1 MKNLIKYDIIKTKN
15 KTCPH
20 RKGEIMNNETLFE
33 FVTQRQKIL
42 NILRCNSAIEKT
54 ALAKKVD
61 ISFATLVKQLNDLKE
76 RNILLGDSKMELNPS
91 AYYLCGISIGG
102 AQCKVTLIDAKYI
115 VLNREDFNKLCE
127 KYSVFQQ
134 SFFRKNTDIKA
145 KYGYK
150 YFDTPSDEITLKSYL
165 NEILKDIIKLHD
177 LSSGNEI
184 PPILSIGIAI
194 TGSIDAQKQIIIS
207 SQNVDYLK
215 NISKEMLFSPDILQT
230 LRKKQ
235 IPFIIDHN
243 AKALA
248 VCEKYSLYQSDNIN
262 NEYQNKRNV
271 ASFYLGSGIG
281 CGLIMDNRLI
291 RGCRNLNGELG
302 HIQVPRYPKIDTIM
316 ESNCSCG
323 AESCLEHYIIHDVFG
338 MTREE
343 FKKVYLAALSPLEKK
358 EKLEI
363 LGYYIGWAID
373 LVIKLLNV
381 GLIIFS
387 GKMTCFMDEL
397 WQYIMPI
404 SGSIDS
410 GMLDCSMIISKYGA
424 LSPAI
429 GAAILSNYPA
439 NYSIVWYE

>member
-1 MKNLIKYDIIKTKN
+1 
-15 KTCPH
+15 
-20 RKGEIMNNETLFE
+20 MNNETLLE
-33 FVTQRQKIL
+33 FVMQKQKIL
-42 NILRCNSAIEKT
+42 NILRCKSSIEKT
-54 ALAKKVD
+54 TLARKMD
-61 ISFATLVKQLNDLKE
+61 ISFPTLIKQLDELKE
-76 RNILLGDSKMELNPS
+76 RNILLDDSMELNPS

-102 AQCKVTLIDAKYI
+102 AQCKVTLIKANYT
-115 VLNREDFNKLCE
+115 VLSKDNFDSLCE
-127 KYSVFQQ
+127 KYTVFNQ
-134 SFFRKNTDIKA
+134 SFFYNKTNDKT
-145 KYGYK
+145 KYGYR
-150 YFDTPSDEITLKSYL
+150 YFDTPNDETTLKLYL
-165 NEILKDIIKLHD
+165 NAILKDIIRLHD
-177 LSSGNEI
+177 VSEKKEI

-248 VCEKYSLYQSDNIN
+248 VCEKYSLYQHDNIN
-262 NEYQNKRNV
+262 NEYQNKRNI

-281 CGLIMDNRLI
+281 CGLIMDNKLI

-302 HIQVPRYPKIDTIM
+302 HIQVPRYPNIKKEIETC
-316 ESNCSCG
+316 CSCG
-323 AESCLEHYIIHDVFG
+323 AKSCLEHYIIHDVFD
-338 MTREE
+338 MTREK
-343 FKKVYLAALSPLEKK
+343 FKKASSNDIIEYLNTLSPEQKL

-397 WQYIMPI
+397 WQYIIPVM
-404 SGSIDS
+404 GSIDS

-424 LSPAI
+424 LAPAI
-429 GAAILSNYPA
+429 GAGILSSYPA